1 MKKDPCICCLKWS
14 EVKVT
19 QSCLTLC
26 NPMDY
31 TVHAILQAKTVER
44 VAYPF
49 SIGSSQPRN
58 QTRVSCIA
66 GRFFLTT
73 ELSGKLHM
81 LSRRDWFQITHR
93 LRVKERKKFIL
104 CPLPPKC
111 WVVILILNKVDFKV
125 KTVTK
130 NKERHYIITRGHSNK
145 KV

>member
-1 MKKDPCICCLKWS
+1 MLSEVKWS
-14 EVKVT
+14 ESHSVVSNSLQPHGLYSPCNSPGQNSGEGSLSLLHRIFPT
-19 QSCLTLC
+19 QES
-26 NPMDY
+26 
-31 TVHAILQAKTVER
+31 
-44 VAYPF
+44 
-49 SIGSSQPRN
+49 N
-58 QTRVSCIA
+58 QGLLHCRQI
-66 GRFFLTT
+66 FLTT
-73 ELSGKLHM
+73 ELSGKLHI

-111 WVVILILNKVDFKV
+111 WVVILILNKVDFKA